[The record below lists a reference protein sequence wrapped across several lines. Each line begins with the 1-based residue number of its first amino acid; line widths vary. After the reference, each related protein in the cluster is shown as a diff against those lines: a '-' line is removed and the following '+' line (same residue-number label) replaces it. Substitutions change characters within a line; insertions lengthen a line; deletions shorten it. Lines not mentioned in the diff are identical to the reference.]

1 MIYPFIFYLVTN
13 KTGGLFDLDGTFFL
27 ILLQFLILMFTLNF
41 ILYNPISNSII
52 ERTNYITNNLKISS
66 NILLK
71 TDQLTKFYHNQIA
84 HIQKIVE
91 LEKKDLQK
99 QYRKVALKKKEI
111 LQNTL
116 DKHIN
121 NIINSFNLDKD
132 IIYVTMHQKILL
144 LSDEIISKIFTNKNT
159 LK

>member
-111 LQNTL
+111 LQKTL

-132 IIYVTMHQKILL
+132 IIYITIHQKILL

>member
-1 MIYPFIFYLVTN
+1 MIYPFIFYSVTN

-27 ILLQFLILMFTLNF
+27 ILLQFLILMFILNF

-52 ERTNYITNNLKISS
+52 ERINYITNNLKISS
-66 NILLK
+66 NFLLK
-71 TDQLTKFYHNQIA
+71 TDQLTKLYHNQIV
-84 HIQKIVE
+84 HIQKIIE

-99 QYRKVALKKKEI
+99 QYRKIVLKKKEI

-132 IIYVTMHQKILL
+132 IIYVTIHQKILL

>member
-1 MIYPFIFYLVTN
+1 MIYPFIFYSVTN

-52 ERTNYITNNLKISS
+52 ERINYITNNLKISS
-66 NILLK
+66 NFLLK
-71 TDQLTKFYHNQIA
+71 TDQLTKLYHNQIV
-84 HIQKIVE
+84 HIQKIIE

-99 QYRKVALKKKEI
+99 QYRKIIFKKKEI

-132 IIYVTMHQKILL
+132 IIYVTIHQKILL

>member
-71 TDQLTKFYHNQIA
+71 TDQLTKLYHNQIA

-99 QYRKVALKKKEI
+99 QYREVALKKKKF

-144 LSDEIISKIFTNKNT
+144 LSDEIISKIFTNKNI

>member
-27 ILLQFLILMFTLNF
+27 ILLQFLILIFTLNF

-84 HIQKIVE
+84 HIQKIIE

-132 IIYVTMHQKILL
+132 IIYITIHQKILL